1 MKKKE
6 MRLIVEL
13 PLSFDEFLSESSERS
28 FRSKA
33 KEASIR
39 LQDHLNHS
47 LNLIVPDRKKVGI
60 TVSITVGI
68 PVDTNKKLS
77 ICAII
82 NARDKSKE
90 ASLRI
95 QDHLSKFSG
104 IASIGRRVS

>member
-6 MRLIVEL
+6 IRLIVEL

-39 LQDHLNHS
+39 LQDHLNNS
-47 LNLIVPDRKKVGI
+47 LNSIVPDKSRVGS

-68 PVDTNKKLS
+68 PVDINKKLS